1 MAENLES
8 IPELQEG
15 QQVIMPIDQPIKE
28 TGHIQVQLYLEC
40 AALPL
45 LLRHEH
51 NETLSNILITEDAI
65 SDVPTWSTET

>member
-8 IPELQEG
+8 VPDLQEG

-28 TGHIQVQLYLEC
+28 TGHIQVQSLLEC

-45 LLRHEH
+45 F
-51 NETLSNILITEDAI
+51 TLTLAQR
-65 SDVPTWSTET
+65 DVVQHPDHRRCS

>member
-28 TGHIQVQLYLEC
+28 TGHIQVPLYLEC

-45 LLRHEH
+45 LL
-51 NETLSNILITEDAI
+51 
-65 SDVPTWSTET
+65 